1 MEEFVVKEFKFN
13 EVTRE
18 SVKAAIAA
26 GMTPED
32 FRKEVGVS
40 TIAKLYA
47 AIRGLYEKKAYAEK
61 LIEGLKDNRK
71 KPVMAAPVEAPA
83 ETEKTPV
90 KGKKAADKPE
100 TVPVAESPAQDIKK
114 PQNGAPENP
123 ASDPKFVSKYTK
135 RALKLAEEN
144 GCVVDSDYVVN
155 FFEELKKLPM
165 EKVFVPRMVLNN
177 VRSLIQ
183 HGRVPAETLADVEWL
198 EANAQIT
205 EKAPADI
212 VIVDSSVKP
221 RSVLFAKHVVHVRN
235 NLNYPKAIALTK
247 SYEVRNL
254 LSDYEAAQK

>member
-1 MEEFVVKEFKFN
+1 MKESKFN
-13 EVTRE
+13 FSEVTRE
-18 SVKAAIAA
+18 SAKAAVAS

-32 FRKEVGVS
+32 FRRESGLP

-61 LIEGLKDNRK
+61 LIEGLKANKK
-71 KPVMAAPVEAPA
+71 KPVMAAPVEAEAAA
-83 ETEKTPV
+83 EKAPV
-90 KGKKAADKPE
+90 EGKKTAVKPA
-100 TVPVAESPAQDIKK
+100 TAPVAEAPAQDITK
-114 PQNGAPENP
+114 PQKGAPENP
-123 ASDPKFVSKYTK
+123 ASDPKFVSKYTR
-135 RALKLAEEN
+135 RALKLAAEN
-144 GCVVDSDYVVN
+144 GCVVDSDYIVN

-198 EANAQIT
+198 EKNAQIT
-205 EKAPADI
+205 DKAPSDI

-235 NLNYPKAIALTK
+235 NLGHPKAIALTK

-254 LSDYEAAQK
+254 LSDYEAAHQ